1 MSWRYREPVRSDFDT
16 DEEYEAEL
24 ATYESALDDYCDNR
38 FERERA
44 VVTAHRDGRIRSDAV
59 WVNR

>member
-1 MSWRYREPVRSDFDT
+1 MSWRYREPIRSDFDT

-38 FERERA
+38 FERER
-44 VVTAHRDGRIRSDAV
+44 
-59 WVNR
+59 W